1 MLLSAEARALAIR
14 ALVDSSASFKDHAD
28 LVVVPP
34 DLLPVGANEEANDA
48 ASSALRLA
56 RLGGFAE
63 AGAHAG
69 GGSGVGVGVGA
80 VVVPLLA
87 ADGGGGMDVEEAV
100 RFATQHALAIT
111 SSADV
116 ALLVASVGDR

>member
-1 MLLSAEARALAIR
+1 MIARFWP
-14 ALVDSSASFKDHAD
+14 SFSY
-28 LVVVPP
+28 P
-34 DLLPVGANEEANDA
+34 
-48 ASSALRLA
+48 
-56 RLGGFAE
+56 
-63 AGAHAG
+63 G